1 MKIVKIRKK
10 TMATVG
16 VYYFV
21 PKSASCLQRDFL
33 EQVSRWRKVKVGLET
48 SQSSKTVHPYVCA
61 IRANVDSSMVLRRN
75 TLKD

>member
-1 MKIVKIRKK
+1 
-10 TMATVG
+10 MATVG

-48 SQSSKTVHPYVCA
+48 SQSSKTVDPYVCA
-61 IRANVDSSMVLRRN
+61 IRANIDSSMVLRRN
-75 TLKD
+75 IFKDWKEWDKS

>member
-1 MKIVKIRKK
+1 
-10 TMATVG
+10 MATVD

-48 SQSSKTVHPYVCA
+48 SQSSKTVDPYVCA
-61 IRANVDSSMVLRRN
+61 IRANIDSSMVLRRN
-75 TLKD
+75 IFKD